1 MAKGLTDEQVELEI
15 SRLQN
20 SPHVKLANQE
30 RRLREKRRMYLYS
43 LRQLEKKGKEL
54 EKSGLTADVLRS
66 MYASDC
72 DYAE

>member
-1 MAKGLTDEQVELEI
+1 MNTVHLVELPRTI
-15 SRLQN
+15 RSVSVPN
-20 SPHVKLANQE
+20 DNGTIDIYVNT
-30 RRLREKRRMYLYS
+30 S
-43 LRQLEKKGKEL
+43 LLEKSKLL

>member
-1 MAKGLTDEQVELEI
+1 MNTVHLVELPRTI
-15 SRLQN
+15 RSVTVPN
-20 SPHVKLANQE
+20 DNGTIDIYVNT
-30 RRLREKRRMYLYS
+30 S
-43 LRQLEKKGKEL
+43 LLEKSKEL